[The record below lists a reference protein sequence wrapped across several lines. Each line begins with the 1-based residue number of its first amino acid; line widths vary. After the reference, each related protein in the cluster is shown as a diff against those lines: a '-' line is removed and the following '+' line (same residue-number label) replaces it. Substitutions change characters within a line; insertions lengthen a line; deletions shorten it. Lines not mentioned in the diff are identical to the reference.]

1 MQIVLVNVS
10 PDSNRGACALT
21 WASLDFVFSAFPRA
35 AVAIVPVAVNPPEA
49 DPFRHTMARYPNV
62 AILTPL
68 VHRPGRQVV
77 ALTWRLAQGLA
88 EIHRFRRDR
97 RNQNPTLEWIRKCDL
112 AVSVG
117 GIEFE
122 TLGSTLRADARFVKR
137 MLPLLAAQKID
148 VPSVL
153 VGAQLGPFKT
163 RFGAALFRS
172 MAAKAAAVFPRDR
185 VSAAEIHGRMTQP
198 PRSIPLPD
206 SAFSLE
212 LSPAGADDVFEKRG
226 LDASAATLALVISR
240 ALRPDEGSRAH
251 VALFAEVARRLIESA
266 MVSQIIIVIQA
277 DEDRA
282 ISLEL
287 LRSLRLDHRF
297 FIGDDLSPGQ
307 LSSLYGAC
315 RIVISSRLHAVILA
329 MLGGVPAVSLAPEV
343 TFKEHAVLEFL
354 GLESLCVP
362 TRMGPDRAARIC
374 LDLTSDRERH
384 RRAVAAAVA
393 AARMKL
399 RTVPDHL
406 REIVQ
411 AHRGPGQLRIDR
423 STV

>member
-35 AVAIVPVAVNPPEA
+35 AVAIAPVPVNPPEA
-49 DPFRHTMARYPNV
+49 DPFRHTMRRYPTV
-62 AILTPL
+62 VILPPL
-68 VHRPGRQVV
+68 VERPGRQIV

-88 EIHRFRRDR
+88 EIHGFRRER
-97 RNQNPTLEWIRKCDL
+97 WNQNPTLEWIRNCDL

-117 GIEFE
+117 GVEFE
-122 TLGSTLRADARFVKR
+122 TLGGTRRDDARFVKR

-153 VGAQLGPFKT
+153 VGAQLGPFNT

-185 VSAAEIHGRMTQP
+185 VSASEIHGRMTP
-198 PRSIPLPD
+198 PSRSILMPD
-206 SAFSLE
+206 SALSLE
-212 LSPAGADDVFEKRG
+212 LSPAGAGDVFEKRG
-226 LDASAATLALVISR
+226 LDASAATLALVISS
-240 ALRPDEGSRAH
+240 ALRPNEGSRAH
-251 VALFAEVARRLIESA
+251 VALFTEVARRLLASA
-266 MVSQIIIVIQA
+266 MVTQIIIVIQA

-287 LRSLRLDHRF
+287 LRSLHLDDRF

-315 RIVISSRLHAVILA
+315 RIVFSSRLHAVILA

-354 GLESLCVP
+354 GLESLYVP
-362 TRMGPDRAARIC
+362 TKMGPDHAARIC
-374 LDLTSDRERH
+374 LDITSDREQH
-384 RRAVAAAVA
+384 RQAVAAAVA
-393 AARMKL
+393 AARTQL

-411 AHRGPGQLRIDR
+411 AHGGPG
-423 STV
+423 

>member
-35 AVAIVPVAVNPPEA
+35 SVAIVPVAVNPPEA
-49 DPFRHTMARYPNV
+49 DPFRHTMPRYPNV
-62 AILTPL
+62 AILPSLAHVAGRHAVPL
-68 VHRPGRQVV
+68 
-77 ALTWRLAQGLA
+77 AWRLARGLA
-88 EIHRFRRDR
+88 EIHRFCRERW
-97 RNQNPTLEWIRKCDL
+97 NKNPTLEWIRHCDL

-117 GIEFE
+117 GVEFE
-122 TLGSTLRADARFVKR
+122 THGGTLRDDARFVKR

-153 VGAQLGPFKT
+153 VGAQLGPFNT
-163 RFGAALFRS
+163 RFGAALFRR

-185 VSAAEIHGRMTQP
+185 VSASEIHGRMTQP
-198 PRSIPLPD
+198 PPSILMPD
-206 SAFSLE
+206 SAFSLA
-212 LSPAGADDVFEKRG
+212 LSPAGADDVFKKRG
-226 LDASAATLALVISR
+226 LDASAATLALVISS
-240 ALRPDEGSRAH
+240 AVRPNEGRRAH
-251 VALFAEVARRLIESA
+251 VALFAQVARRLIASA
-266 MVSQIIIVIQA
+266 MVTQIIIVVQS

-287 LRSLRLDHRF
+287 LRGLHLDDRF
-297 FIGDDLSPGQ
+297 FVGDDLSPGQ

-354 GLESLCVP
+354 GLESLYVP
-362 TRMGPDRAARIC
+362 TKIGPDHAARIC
-374 LDLTSDRERH
+374 LDIASDREPH
-384 RRAVAAAVA
+384 RQAVAAAVA
-393 AARMKL
+393 AARTQL
-399 RTVPDHL
+399 STVPRHL

-411 AHRGPGQLRIDR
+411 ARRGPA
-423 STV
+423 